1 MISEKIG
8 KIVKGVGGLYESR
21 VIGEGGKAERIV
33 CRAKGSLHRDE
44 KKLLVGDVVRISEDT
59 ETVGGIAISECLER
73 KNELIRPP
81 LSNLDFLFIVIA
93 SKKPSPVFETV
104 DKLIA
109 IAENKGIEP
118 IIVVTKSDLDD
129 KNAEIYEKIY
139 KDAGFECFVTSSEKN
154 SGIDELKAYIKS
166 NVREGKTA
174 AFAGASGVGKS
185 TLMNTLFGGLSLAT
199 ADISKKIERGRHT
212 TRHVELFEIDGSAD
226 TGFLADTPGFSMLD
240 FSRFDF
246 FAIEEL
252 EGAFRDIA
260 AYKGK
265 CRYADCAHFGEG
277 ADECA
282 VMRAVKEGKI
292 AETRHNS
299 YKDIY
304 KTLKNKKMYD

>member
-21 VIGEGGKAERIV
+21 IIGEVGTAERIV
-33 CRAKGSLHRDE
+33 CRAKGSLHRDD

-59 ETVGGIAISECLER
+59 ETAGGIAISECFER

-93 SKKPSPVFETV
+93 SKKPMPVFETV

-129 KNAEIYEKIY
+129 KNAEEFERIY
-139 KDAGFECFVTSSEKN
+139 KGAGFFCFVTSSEEK
-154 SGIDELKAYIKS
+154 SGIDELKAYIKA
-166 NVREGKTA
+166 NVKDGKTA

-185 TLMNTLFGGLSLAT
+185 TLMNALFDGLTLKT

-212 TRHVELFEIDGSAD
+212 TRHVELFEIEDSAD

-246 FAIEEL
+246 FPIEEL
-252 EGAFRDIA
+252 EDAFRDIA

-304 KTLKNKKMYD
+304 KTLKNKKTYE